1 MGSGYIAPT
10 MMLLRLLPVILA
22 FAVLAAHFSRHDMPL
37 LVWAMLAA
45 SLLLLVRRPW
55 VARALPWVLVLGAL
69 EWMRTTAVLVSQRI
83 TAGEDWIRMAA
94 ILVAVATATLL
105 AALVFR
111 SSAVRERYGLG
122 SR

>member
-1 MGSGYIAPT
+1 
-10 MMLLRLLPVILA
+10 MMLLRLLPVVLA

-45 SLLLLVRRPW
+45 PLLLLVRRPW
-55 VARALPWVLVLGAL
+55 VARVLPWVLVLGAL
-69 EWMRTTAVLVSQRI
+69 EWMRTTTVLVSQRI

-111 SSAVRERYGLG
+111 SSAVRERYGSG